1 MAVTRTH
8 GWSDIQ
14 LRGIHVNTATA
25 AYTLTRDDSGIF
37 FLNQYTTNTI
47 YTLPAI
53 ADSKGFIAFFMNA
66 NTTSTIAITS
76 PTADTM
82 VANDDAT
89 ATTNTCAADCGSWA
103 LVIGDGTYYYCFEG
117 SGTWTAT

>member
-8 GWSDIQ
+8 GWSDIP